1 MPGFFRLM
9 TAAKRASILKFYE
22 NAALGMYDGLAR
34 RIAAYAQSPD
44 AAKKRMAELFQQAC
58 DSVQPK
64 P

>member
-22 NAALGMYDGLAR
+22 NAALGMYDGGPTDS
-34 RIAAYAQSPD
+34 RIRSKSGRSRETHGRVVPAGL
-44 AAKKRMAELFQQAC
+44 RFRG
-58 DSVQPK
+58 PK